1 MTSGLLSRTGL
12 VQLADI
18 GLVMLAATLV
28 YFVVRWGLLRA
39 VRRLVE
45 RSSTHWDD
53 ALLEARFFARLAH
66 IAPAFVVFQG
76 LELIEGLPDPVVD
89 LGRRAAISV
98 MILVGALALTS
109 FLAAAEAIYDRHPEY
124 RERPIKSYLQV
135 IALFVY
141 FAAGLLILA
150 ALMNRSPWIF
160 LSGIGAMTAVLMLVF
175 RDTLLSLTASVQLAS
190 NDMLRVGDWIE
201 MPALGA
207 DGDVLEIALHTVK
220 VQNFDKTITTIPT
233 YRLISD
239 SFKNWRGMSSSGARR
254 IKRSVWI
261 DLQTIRFLTDEEIER
276 FGRWSHLAEYI
287 EGKRDELARAE
298 QSAEVRPGVDA
309 DRRRL
314 TNLGTFR
321 AFVLELLRRHP
332 DIHQSGHSLMVRQL
346 PATSEGVPIEIYCF
360 SRLTEWVAYERL
372 QSDLFDRILATVPAF
387 GLRVFQAPSGADFTL
402 LLRGATEARDGAS
415 ASPGGRASAAARPG
429 EAGGEESGETGREPA
444 R

>member
-1 MTSGLLSRTGL
+1 MKRPHWIDPSVLEPLAELGL
-12 VQLADI
+12 VL
-18 GLVMLAATLV
+18 LAATLV
-28 YFVVRWGLLRA
+28 YFVVRWGFLRA
-39 VRRLVE
+39 VRQFVG
-45 RSSTHWDD
+45 RSATHWDD
-53 ALLEARFFARLAH
+53 ALLDAGFFARLAR
-66 IAPAFVVFQG
+66 IAPAYVVFQG
-76 LELIEGLPDPVVD
+76 VELVTGLPEEVVD
-89 LGRRAAISV
+89 LGRRASIAV

-109 FLAAAEAIYDRHPEY
+109 FLSATEAIYDRHPEY

-141 FAAGLLILA
+141 LAAGLLILA

-201 MPALGA
+201 MPSLGA

-239 SFKNWRGMSSSGARR
+239 SFKNWRGMSRSGARR

-298 QSAEVRPGVDA
+298 ESAQIRPRVDA

-314 TNLGTFR
+314 TNIGTFR

-346 PATSEGVPIEIYCF
+346 PATSEGLPIEVYCF

-372 QSDLFDRILATVPAF
+372 QSDLFDRILATVPDF

-402 LLRGATEARDGAS
+402 LLRGASEGRDGAS
-415 ASPGGRASAAARPG
+415 GAGRTNGSDG
-429 EAGGEESGETGREPA
+429 EASDGSATRTG
-444 R
+444 

>member
-1 MTSGLLSRTGL
+1 MTRPQWIDPNVLEPVAELGL
-12 VQLADI
+12 VLF
-18 GLVMLAATLV
+18 AATLV
-28 YFVVRWGLLRA
+28 YFVVRWGFLRA
-39 VRRLVE
+39 VRRFVG
-45 RSSTHWDD
+45 RTSTQWDD
-53 ALLEARFFARLAH
+53 ALLDAGFFARLAH
-66 IAPAFVVFQG
+66 IAPAYVVFQG
-76 LELIEGLPDPVVD
+76 FELVAGLPETVVD
-89 LGRRAAISV
+89 LGRRAAVAV
-98 MILVGALALTS
+98 MIFVGALALTS
-109 FLAAAEAIYDRHPEY
+109 FLAAAEAMYDRHPEY

-141 FAAGLLILA
+141 LAAGLLILA

-160 LSGIGAMTAVLMLVF
+160 LSGIGALTAVLMLVF

-239 SFKNWRGMSSSGARR
+239 SFKNWRGMSRSGARR

-276 FGRWSHLAEYI
+276 YGRWSHLAEYVA
-287 EGKRDELARAE
+287 GKRAELARAE
-298 QSAEVRPGVDA
+298 ESAEIRPRVDA

-314 TNLGTFR
+314 TNIGTFR

-346 PATSEGVPIEIYCF
+346 PATSEGLPIEVYCF

-372 QSDLFDRILATVPAF
+372 QSDLFDRILATVPEF
-387 GLRVFQAPSGADFTL
+387 GLRVFQAPSGADFSQ
-402 LLRGATEARDGAS
+402 LLRGPSERIGDAATSDSASAKGGDRGAS
-415 ASPGGRASAAARPG
+415 GRSNAPPG
-429 EAGGEESGETGREPA
+429 
-444 R
+444 